1 MFRNS
6 AVSTARSSG
15 GTRMHRLP
23 HNYFLHIDKKTKFSK
38 QLKLGAHYQNQLAWY
53 HNAQAS
59 VHTKTFAIQRL
70 YHSNPILSLST
81 NIKSTSFDTNNNK
94 KYTTA
99 PQNTSNNKT
108 HHKFRHLN
116 NKKNHL
122 ISRSHEI
129 LYNTPIGAMTNEQ
142 IAEAQSLIYQW
153 ANTINDTT
161 GTGGRVTDTAY
172 IMESLL
178 DRLIE
183 EHDDGFNENS
193 LVVTT
198 KDYNVVMNAYGRS
211 VSQFFQKRQQMMLNN
226 NNWKQNQNKLSFHN
240 QESDED
246 KEHDSIAKIEALYQ
260 RMKERF
266 DNFNDIYNE
275 ESNDRAELPKPD
287 IITYNTILNAYSNQ
301 PKYEKGVQK
310 AEEIIKLLESKDSNV
325 NPDTWSYNALM
336 NIYANQIGE
345 YGYAQKAED
354 VLLNMSKMRKEGSD
368 NVVPDTTSFNIV
380 LKAWRNSGGGSI
392 ECELQSMILCHLLNV
407 PDHVADLFVALVS
420 CKKSRR
426 YLTDYD

>member
-1 MFRNS
+1 MFRYS
-6 AVSTARSSG
+6 AASTARSTG
-15 GTRMHRLP
+15 GLRIRHS
-23 HNYFLHIDKKTKFSK
+23 HNLLCIDKKSSK
-38 QLKLGAHYQNQLAWY
+38 KLGAHYQNYIACY
-53 HNAQAS
+53 HNVQVS
-59 VHTKTFAIQRL
+59 VQTNKFATQRL
-70 YHSNPILSLST
+70 YHSNPMISRPSQ
-81 NIKSTSFDTNNNK
+81 IKSITSFDSNSKHNNTSYHNESNK
-94 KYTTA
+94 KYTTSQ
-99 PQNTSNNKT
+99 QNITNHKT

-116 NKKNHL
+116 NKRNHL
-122 ISRSHEI
+122 ISRSHEL
-129 LYNTPIGAMTNEQ
+129 LYNTPIGTMTNEQ

-161 GTGGRVTDTAY
+161 GGKASDAAS

-178 DRLIE
+178 ERLIE
-183 EHDDGFNENS
+183 EHDDGFNENA

-211 VSQFFQKRQQMMLNN
+211 LSQFFHKRQQMMLNN
-226 NNWKQNQNKLSFHN
+226 HWKQNQKKLTIEN
-240 QESDED
+240 QDIDEN

-275 ESNDRAELPKPD
+275 ESNDTTELPKPD
-287 IITYNTILNAYSNQ
+287 IITYNTILSAYSNQ

-310 AEEIIKLLESKDSNV
+310 AEEIIELLESKGSVV

-354 VLLNMSKMRKEGSD
+354 VLLNMSKMRKEGSLT
-368 NVVPDTTSFNIV
+368 VIPDTTSFNIV
-380 LKAWRNSGGGSI
+380 LKAWRNSGSGSI
-392 ECELQSMILCHLLNV
+392 ECKLQSMI
-407 PDHVADLFVALVS
+407 
-420 CKKSRR
+420 
-426 YLTDYD
+426 

>member
-1 MFRNS
+1 MFRNC

-15 GTRMHRLP
+15 GTRIRHL
-23 HNYFLHIDKKTKFSK
+23 HNLLCIDKKTNTST
-38 QLKLGAHYQNQLAWY
+38 LGAYCHNHLAWY
-53 HNAQAS
+53 HNVQAS
-59 VHTKTFAIQRL
+59 AHTNTFAIQRL
-70 YHSNPILSLST
+70 YHSNPILSLPT
-81 NIKSTSFDTNNNK
+81 HIKSTSFHTNNNK

-99 PQNTSNNKT
+99 QQNTSNNKT

-116 NKKNHL
+116 NKRNHL

-129 LYNTPIGAMTNEQ
+129 LYNTPIGTMTNEQ

-161 GTGGRVTDTAY
+161 GGRAIDTAS

-183 EHDDGFNENS
+183 EHDDGFNENA

-226 NNWKQNQNKLSFHN
+226 NWKQNQNKLPFQN

-275 ESNDRAELPKPD
+275 ESNDTAELPKPD
-287 IITYNTILNAYSNQ
+287 IITYNTILAAYSNQ

-310 AEEIIKLLESKDSNV
+310 AEEIMELLESKESKV

-354 VLLNMSKMRKEGSD
+354 VLLNMSKMRKEGSET
-368 NVVPDTTSFNIV
+368 VVPDTTSFNIV

-392 ECELQSMILCHLLNV
+392 ECELQSMI
-407 PDHVADLFVALVS
+407 
-420 CKKSRR
+420 
-426 YLTDYD
+426 